1 MRNLLNRIRRIGA
14 PNSSGSSIESLNVVS
29 GDVATAMT
37 AIRSAIGHVSEY
49 VANTTAVVEEQ
60 SAATDDIASSMQ
72 RAAAELA

>member
-1 MRNLLNRIRRIGA
+1 
-14 PNSSGSSIESLNVVS
+14 
-29 GDVATAMT
+29 MT

-60 SAATDDIASSMQ
+60 SAATNDIASSMQ